1 VPGPPTATPT
11 PDVQG
16 KAVINTDAKALA
28 KALELHDLDKDGMIN
43 KREYREWIGEVRT
56 FENFDLDDDG
66 KLGPAELMAFLKQ
79 RPKALQPK

>member
-1 VPGPPTATPT
+1 
-11 PDVQG
+11 
-16 KAVINTDAKALA
+16 
-28 KALELHDLDKDGMIN
+28 MIN
-43 KREYREWIGEVRT
+43 KREYREWMGEVRT